1 MLLSIFFHHPQKIS
15 PYLQIFL
22 PVCVS
27 GHADLDGLVRET
39 NGALQTPENVEVV
52 VDDLHVVDE
61 SLALICEDQVTHLN
75 LSEIPFKNFFCECH
89 NFSLQISKVVLMHNT
104 THQS

>member
-1 MLLSIFFHHPQKIS
+1 MLSLNHSNGTTSRFIPLVTQTPKKFHHHPKIS

-27 GHADLDGLVRET
+27 GHADLDGLVREM
-39 NGALQTPENVEVV
+39 NGALQTPENIKVV

-75 LSEIPFKNFFCECH
+75 LSEIPF
-89 NFSLQISKVVLMHNT
+89 
-104 THQS
+104 